1 MNESQWDEKLR
12 SFLKKTGDE
21 LKRAG
26 ADIKVEAEKLMKEVK
41 DPERQDKVKKGLET
55 FGLWA
60 RKTAEEV
67 AHAVEVGVKKAEG
80 AVRSAVDTT
89 PGAPSAGAPVPETPA
104 APADEAAAPPP
115 RPSQP
120 VSSHNRHDTPVDTPA
135 VSEEPPKKT
144 IGSSKKK
151 ASAKKGAAKKPLG
164 KKRAP

>member
-21 LKRAG
+21 LKRAST
-26 ADIKVEAEKLMKEVK
+26 DIKVEAEKLMKEVK
-41 DPERQDKVKKGLET
+41 DPERQDKVKRGLET

-80 AVRSAVDTT
+80 AVRGAVDTP
-89 PGAPSAGAPVPETPA
+89 PGAPGATPVPESKVSEA
-104 APADEAAAPPP
+104 APVPP

-120 VSSHNRHDTPVDTPA
+120 MRHDTPVDT
-135 VSEEPPKKT
+135 
-144 IGSSKKK
+144 
-151 ASAKKGAAKKPLG
+151 
-164 KKRAP
+164 

>member
-55 FGLWA
+55 FGVWA

-80 AVRSAVDTT
+80 AVRSAVDTK
-89 PGAPSAGAPVPETPA
+89 PDGPAAAPVPDSPAPEAPAADA
-104 APADEAAAPPP
+104 APAEPM
-115 RPSQP
+115 
-120 VSSHNRHDTPVDTPA
+120 RHDTPVDTPA
-135 VSEEPPKKT
+135 VSDEPKKKT
-144 IGSSKKK
+144 IGASKKK
-151 ASAKKGAAKKPLG
+151 TAAKKPATGKKPLG